1 MRFGQNVKKDEVKID
16 NFRINRKK
24 KTNNRNKEY
33 FVTEITN
40 VKLDTIVVIGLDP
53 GAKTI

>member
-33 FVTEITN
+33 FVIENTN
-40 VKLDTIVVIGLDP
+40 VKLDTIVVISLDP